1 MKVWAIFKHKSR
13 NSQNVGAV
21 FFLIVLGRRRG
32 DGGGC
37 FLGYTS
43 SLTAAGGSAGAECWA
58 GRLLPSFPRLIL
70 VSHPCLLQNASCGEV
85 CPKQCPAAGQ
95 GVQMPLPQENCP
107 SACFKGFELHHRC
120 RNPVTVHV
128 SSPRD
133 RFFYRSCRTV
143 HFHRPNTGR
152 DELSERYVSLAV
164 PPRRAPLWYFTVN
177 LTPFVK

>member
-1 MKVWAIFKHKSR
+1 M
-13 NSQNVGAV
+13 
-21 FFLIVLGRRRG
+21 FFRLYKQPDCGGWFCWGRVLGREA
-32 DGGGC
+32 
-37 FLGYTS
+37 FLPF
-43 SLTAAGGSAGAECWA
+43 
-58 GRLLPSFPRLIL
+58 LPFPAFPRLIL

-85 CPKQCPAAGQ
+85 CPKQRPAAGQ

-128 SSPRD
+128 LSPRD
-133 RFFYRSCRTV
+133 RFFYESCRTV